1 MAVTATKTDCS
12 MVLKFV
18 QGVDEFGRD
27 IIKSQ
32 KFSNLKTTALD
43 QDIYDVAMALE
54 TLMPDPLVEILKND
68 ENALA
73 SE

>member
-1 MAVTATKTDCS
+1 MAVTSIKTDCS

-18 QGVDEFGRD
+18 QGVDDYGKD

-32 KFSNLKTTALD
+32 KFSNVKTTALD
-43 QDIYDVAMALE
+43 QDIFDVAKALE
-54 TLMPDPLVEILKND
+54 TLMPEPLVEVLKND

>member
-1 MAVTATKTDCS
+1 MAVTSVKTDCS

-18 QGVDEFGRD
+18 QGVDDNGKD

-32 KFSNLKTTALD
+32 KFSNVKTTALD
-43 QDIYDVAMALE
+43 QDIFDVATALE
-54 TLMPDPLVEILKND
+54 TLMPEPLVEVLKND